1 MLSDLR
7 YALRTFAR
15 SPGLTVAAVVCLAL
29 GIGGN
34 ATIFGVVDTLL
45 FRPPAHIKDP
55 GQVMRLYFRTHSP
68 TFGTFTGSVRSYP
81 LYTLIRDSAPAF
93 SEVAA
98 FAGARPT
105 SLGRGPEAREAQVDL
120 VSGSF
125 FSLLG
130 VKPALGRFYGA
141 DEDRRGGP
149 YVAVLSYDF
158 WQRAFGG
165 DRGVLSRQLRLGQ
178 NVYTVVGV
186 APKGFTGVNL
196 QAVDLWA
203 PLAVAT
209 PDVMGGTSWLNRGSF
224 FVQMIGRLRAGAT
237 VTQAAREATSAFR
250 ADAAQ
255 VPYWHLGPDDVALLG
270 PVQQARGPEMSRDA
284 KVSTWLAAVSAIV
297 LLIACANVANLLLAR
312 AIQRQRDTVVRIAM
326 GVGRARLAR
335 QLLTESVL
343 LGLTGGVAA
352 LLVALW
358 TGPVI
363 RAFLLPSIPTLAAP
377 VDGRVL
383 AFTGVVALLT
393 GILVGV
399 APAVQAGRAGLTS
412 ALKAGAGEGRY
423 QRSRLRSSLLAAQIA
438 LTVVLIVGAGLFAR
452 SLRNVRGLDLGFDPE
467 RVILG
472 TIDLRSAGY
481 TMPEINALYLRMLER
496 VQTLPGVE
504 YAAATA
510 GSPFGW
516 STGMSVSVP
525 GRASMPTLKTGGPY
539 YQAVT
544 PGYFAAMGTPVRGRG
559 FTATDRGALV
569 AIVNQ
574 TIARLL
580 WPSED
585 AVGKCVR
592 LGDDKRCREVVGV
605 VPDARRFQVVE
616 DASMLVY
623 VPFLGDPRNGF
634 GSVFTALV
642 VRTHGRP
649 EDMLAS
655 VHATIQQTA
664 ANLPY
669 ANVTPLADLVAPSIR
684 PWRLGS
690 TMFGAFALLALVL
703 AAVGLYGVL
712 SYTVAQRTQEIG
724 IRVAMGAQRGDV
736 LRLTVGQGVRIA
748 ALGAGI
754 GAVAALVGGRVL
766 SSLLYGVSPR
776 DPLVL
781 FGAAAILLIVAAV
794 ASYLPARRAA
804 KVDPAVA
811 LRYE

>member
-1 MLSDLR
+1 MTDLR
-7 YALRTFAR
+7 YALRTFSR

-29 GIGGN
+29 GIGAN

-45 FRPPAHIKDP
+45 FRPPAHVKDP
-55 GQVMRLYFRTHSP
+55 GQVVRLYFRTHAP
-68 TFGTFTGSVRSYP
+68 PFATFTSSVRSYP
-81 LYTLIRDSAPAF
+81 LYTLIRDSARAF
-93 SEVAA
+93 SEVAV
-98 FAGARPT
+98 FAGARPA
-105 SLGRGPEAREAQVDL
+105 SLGRGPEARAAHVDL

-130 VKPALGRFYGA
+130 VTPALGRFFSA
-141 DEDRRGGP
+141 NEDRLGGP
-149 YVAVLSYDF
+149 QVVVLSYAF
-158 WQRAFGG
+158 WKRAFGG
-165 DRGVLSRQLRLGQ
+165 DDAVLGRELRLGQ
-178 NVYTVVGV
+178 NVYTVIGV
-186 APKGFTGVNL
+186 AQEGFTGVNL
-196 QAVDLWA
+196 EGVDLWA
-203 PLAVAT
+203 PVAVAT
-209 PDVMGGTSWLNRGSF
+209 PDVMGGSSWLNRGSF
-224 FVQMIGRLRAGAT
+224 FLHIIGRLRAGAT
-237 VTQAAREATSAFR
+237 SAQATREATAAFR

-255 VPYWHLGPDDVALLG
+255 VPYWHLDPDDSALLG
-270 PVQQARGPEMSRDA
+270 PVQQARGPEVSRDA

-312 AIQRQRDTVVRIAM
+312 AIQRQRDTAVRIAM
-326 GVGRARLAR
+326 GAGRARLAR
-335 QLLTESVL
+335 QLLSESVL
-343 LGLTGGVAA
+343 LGLAGGVAA

-358 TGPVI
+358 TGPLI
-363 RAFLLPSIPTLAAP
+363 GAFLVPSIATLAP
-377 VDGRVL
+377 LVDGRVL
-383 AFTGVVALLT
+383 TFTGGVALLT

-399 APAVQAGRAGLTS
+399 APAVQAGGAGLTS
-412 ALKAGAGEGRY
+412 ALKAGAGEGRF
-423 QRSRLRSSLLAAQIA
+423 QRSRLRSSLLAGQIA
-438 LTVVLIVGAGLFAR
+438 LTVVLIVGAGLFAQ
-452 SLRNVRGLDLGFDPE
+452 SLRNVRSLDLGFDPE

-481 TMPEINALYLRMLER
+481 TTPEINALYLRMLER

-510 GSPFGW
+510 GSPFGV
-516 STGMSVSVP
+516 SMGMSVSVP
-525 GRASMPTLKTGGPY
+525 GRDSIPTLKTGAPF

-559 FTATDRGALV
+559 FTTADRGALV

-574 TIARLL
+574 TMARLL
-580 WPSED
+580 WPGEN
-585 AVGKCVR
+585 AIGKCIR
-592 LGDDKRCREVVGV
+592 LGSEKRCRDVVGV
-605 VPDARRFQVVE
+605 VTDARRYQVVE

-623 VPFLGDPRNGF
+623 IPFF
-634 GSVFTALV
+634 GNPWSTFGGEALTALV

-655 VHATIQQTA
+655 VRAAIQQTA

-684 PWRLGS
+684 PWRLGT
-690 TMFGAFALLALVL
+690 TMFGVFAGLALVL

-736 LRLTVGQGVRIA
+736 LGLTVGQGVRIA

-754 GAVAALVGGRVL
+754 GAVAALAGGRVL

-781 FGAAAILLIVAAV
+781 FGAAALLLVVAAV

-804 KVDPAVA
+804 KVDPVVA